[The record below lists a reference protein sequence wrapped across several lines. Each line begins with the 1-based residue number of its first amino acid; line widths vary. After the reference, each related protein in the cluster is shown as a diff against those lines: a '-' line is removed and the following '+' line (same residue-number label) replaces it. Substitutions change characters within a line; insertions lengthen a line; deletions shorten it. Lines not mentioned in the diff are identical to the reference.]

1 MFGAN
6 PIRKPLKGDGDFL
19 QVHSCFLTIQ
29 GEGPFVGRAAIFLRL
44 GGCNLACKFCDT
56 EFENFT
62 LLSLEEIMH
71 QLKLAKGSTASKLIV
86 ITGGEPLRQP
96 IEKLCSVLLDNDFQV
111 QIETNG
117 TIFRQLD
124 EQVSIVCSPKASKL
138 GYWPIRA
145 DLLERINALKFIIST
160 NHPYYNSVPEI
171 GQAQH
176 NNIPIYLQPMDEY
189 DEDKNL
195 QNTQLAI
202 KLCQEYNY
210 ILSLQTH
217 KFIGIP

>member
-1 MFGAN
+1 MFGTN

-29 GEGPFVGRAAIFLRL
+29 GEGPFAGKAAIFLRL
-44 GGCNLACKFCDT
+44 SGCNLACKFCDT
-56 EFENFT
+56 EFEDST
-62 LLSLEEIMH
+62 LLSLEEIMQ
-71 QLKLAKGSTASKLIV
+71 QLRLAKGSTASKLVV

-96 IEKLCSVLLDNDFQV
+96 VEKLCRLLLDNDYQV

-124 EQVSIVCSPKASKL
+124 DKVSIVCSPKASKL
-138 GYWPIRA
+138 GYAPIRA
-145 DLLERINALKFIIST
+145 DLLNKISALKFIISS
-160 NHPYYNSVPEI
+160 NNPHYNNVPEI
-171 GQAQH
+171 GQSQY

-189 DEDKNL
+189 DENKNL

-202 KLCQEYNY
+202 QLCQEYNY